1 MIQIK
6 CGTCGTSQGYK
17 TSKDGAL
24 SLPISEEARL
34 VSRGVADYA
43 TRPIIGAVPGV
54 ATPSG
59 GRENTGV
66 GENPPDVVEA
76 PVGADDGGDAPD
88 VYEGVAEV
96 DGTLDIVDGHFTK
109 ESLMRMERK
118 DMEALAADLGVD
130 VKKCRNKGEI
140 ADLLAAVEVQ
150 PEDDAK
156 ETPPTLSPEDPVE

>member
-17 TSKDGAL
+17 TPKDGAI

-34 VSRGVADYA
+34 VSRGVADYV
-43 TRPIIGAVPGV
+43 TRPIIGAAPGV
-54 ATPSG
+54 ATPAG
-59 GRENTGV
+59 GEEADGA
-66 GENPPDVVEA
+66 GENLPNTVEA
-76 PVGADDGGDAPD
+76 PVGTDDGGDAPD

-96 DGTLDIVDGHFTK
+96 NDTLNIVDGHFTK
-109 ESLMRMERK
+109 ESLMKMERK

-140 ADLLAAVEVQ
+140 AGLLAAIEVHH
-150 PEDDAK
+150 EDDAG
-156 ETPPTLSPEDPVE
+156 EAPPNLSPEDPVE